1 MLPLFTRICVALTL
15 ESCFK
20 VSMGRLPDRSAKEMP
35 EAVRPETRTPV
46 IARNSRR
53 NIRPYTFKYTTGV

>member
-1 MLPLFTRICVALTL
+1 MLPSFTPMCVALTL
-15 ESCFK
+15 ENFFK
-20 VSMGRLPDRSAKEMP
+20 VSMGRLPNRSAKEVP

-53 NIRPYTFKYTTGV
+53 NI